1 MHLIPGI
8 IAYGIYSAALIS
20 LGSVGF
26 TLQFGVTN
34 SLNLAFGSIMT
45 ASVFLDYYIGRG
57 SPNIWLGI
65 VIGAVGGAVISWFVG
80 AVVAQAFVRRG
91 VSLFGHAIVMVAISL
106 IIQFGLEAIQGPI
119 SLSFRTANTG
129 TVTFA
134 SVTLSYAQIIII
146 GAAAVIVGFVHLLL
160 RYTRL
165 GLKMRAT
172 AADPSLTRSCGVDT
186 DRVRHLAWLLSG
198 ALCGICGVFLGLTTT
213 TFNSTLST
221 TLVITL
227 YTAAVLGGIGHP
239 YGAMLGALVIG
250 LITESVAAVL
260 SPVYKDV
267 IAWVILIVVLLFR
280 PQGIFKD
287 LVAER
292 RLVE

>member
-1 MHLIPGI
+1 MHLLPGI

-57 SPNIWLGI
+57 SPNIWLAI
-65 VIGAVGGAVISWFVG
+65 VIGAGGGAVISWVVG
-80 AVVAQAFVRRG
+80 AVVARAFIRRG
-91 VSLFGHAIVMVAISL
+91 VSLFGLAMVMIAISL
-106 IIQFGLEAIQGPI
+106 VIQFSLEAIQGPI
-119 SLSFRTANTG
+119 ALSFRVASTG

-134 SVTLSYAQIIII
+134 SVTLSYSQIIII
-146 GAAAVIVGFVHLLL
+146 GAAAVIVLLVHLLL

-172 AADPSLTRSCGVDT
+172 AIDPSLTRSCGVAT
-186 DRVRHLAWLLSG
+186 DRVRNIAWLVSG
-198 ALCGICGVFLGLTTT
+198 ALSGICGVFLGLSTT
-213 TFNSTLST
+213 TFDSTLST
-221 TLVITL
+221 TLFITL
-227 YTAAVLGGIGHP
+227 IAAAVIGGIGHP

-250 LITESVAAVL
+250 LVSESAAAIL

-267 IAWVILIVVLLFR
+267 IAWVILIVVLLLR
-280 PQGIFKD
+280 PQGILTD
-287 LVAER
+287 LASER